1 MHVSPP
7 KIAVLWD
14 GTAAREDV
22 GSLWRAQ
29 VTPPCLRQRGTAAQ
43 GCLARAL

>member
-14 GTAAREDV
+14 GTAGREDAGNV
-22 GSLWRAQ
+22 WRAQ
-29 VTPPCLRQRGTAAQ
+29 VTSACLRQRGTAAQ
-43 GCLARAL
+43 AASRGR